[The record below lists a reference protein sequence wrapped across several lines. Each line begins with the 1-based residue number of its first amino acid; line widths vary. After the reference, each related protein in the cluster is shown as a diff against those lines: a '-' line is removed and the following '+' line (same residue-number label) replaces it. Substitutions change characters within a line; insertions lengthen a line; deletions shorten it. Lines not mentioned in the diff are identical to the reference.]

1 MDTQR
6 VPMFTL
12 KDLIDLSNNSSKDPI
27 AAEQFNEAVYGG
39 YLLTKEQAAANVQRK
54 LTDKHLLDAGENGL
68 TGLGIPSGK
77 LPNHITYSKE
87 SPYAIGLTST
97 EAGVW
102 TKNGEQWDYAP
113 SKVQLSKPGYLEE
126 LKAYG
131 NNRRDPGLGSITLPN
146 NEVIKIMK

>member
-54 LTDKHLLDAGENGL
+54 LTDKHLLDAVSLNLVGL
-68 TGLGIPSGK
+68 C
-77 LPNHITYSKE
+77 
-87 SPYAIGLTST
+87 
-97 EAGVW
+97 
-102 TKNGEQWDYAP
+102 
-113 SKVQLSKPGYLEE
+113 LSYQ
-126 LKAYG
+126 
-131 NNRRDPGLGSITLPN
+131 S
-146 NEVIKIMK
+146 